1 MEWLSEHMIMIAT
14 VMTAASPYVIWGL
27 KDRRE
32 RATLE
37 EQREADRSLPEAIRR
52 QNQRERASEMLKHG
66 TQIER
71 RFETLERAFPD
82 LTAEEVRL
90 LLREVGGQTLTRK
103 DGSGEWWHLRS
114 RRLEII
120 NQHRA
125 RKGRALYSPPEPR
138 AL

>member
-32 RATLE
+32 RATLA
-37 EQREADRSLPEAIRR
+37 EQREADRSLPEAIRH

-82 LTAEEVRL
+82 LTAEAVRL

-103 DGSGEWWHLRS
+103 DGSEWWHHRS

-120 NQHRA
+120 NRHRT
-125 RKGRALYSPPEPR
+125 RNGRPLYAPPEAG

>member
-32 RATLE
+32 RATLA

-103 DGSGEWWHLRS
+103 DGSE
-114 RRLEII
+114 E
-120 NQHRA
+120 
-125 RKGRALYSPPEPR
+125 
-138 AL
+138 